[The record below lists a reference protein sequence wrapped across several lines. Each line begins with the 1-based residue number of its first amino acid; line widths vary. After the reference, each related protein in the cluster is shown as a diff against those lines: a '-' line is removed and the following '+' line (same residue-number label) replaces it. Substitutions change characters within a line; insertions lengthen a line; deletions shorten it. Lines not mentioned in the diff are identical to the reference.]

1 MEEIDESQYA
11 FIGGA
16 FEPLGGEENK
26 KNKKR
31 DKKNASSSF
40 ESKKRKRGG
49 ESESSA
55 IEDDG
60 GGEKEMEKKRPKK
73 NKKKKNSRNKKK
85 SNQVEA
91 GENEENKDGLVE
103 EGKVE
108 GISVNPCCC
117 LSCFLL
123 CSIDSAIPY
132 YVYPRS
138 KVFGSR
144 FIDIDICTKFIL
156 FRCYNLC
163 SKYSDVKRTRR
174 YCLSMKQFSSILMD
188 I

>member
-40 ESKKRKRGG
+40 EPKKRKRGG

-55 IEDDG
+55 VEDDD
-60 GGEKEMEKKRPKK
+60 GGEKETEKKRPMKK
-73 NKKKKNSRNKKK
+73 KKKKKNSRNKKK

-91 GENEENKDGLVE
+91 SENGENKDGLVE
-103 EGKVE
+103 EGKVD

-123 CSIDSAIPY
+123 CSIDAATPY

-138 KVFGSR
+138 RVFGSR
-144 FIDIDICTKFIL
+144 FIDIDIYTKFIL
-156 FRCYNLC
+156 FVVIISVVN
-163 SKYSDVKRTRR
+163 
-174 YCLSMKQFSSILMD
+174 IL
-188 I
+188 ILKGLVGTAFP